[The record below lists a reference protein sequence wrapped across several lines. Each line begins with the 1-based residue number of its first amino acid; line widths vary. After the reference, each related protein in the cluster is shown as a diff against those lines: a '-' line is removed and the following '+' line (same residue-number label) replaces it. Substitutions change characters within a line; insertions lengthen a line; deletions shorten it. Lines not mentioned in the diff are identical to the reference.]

1 MSDREVLRLTGPV
14 VFWWVWIAFA
24 AANVIDYAVQGL
36 PSARFGAVVSAIL
49 LLVTGLAYTLALRPK
64 VLVSGDGLTVLN
76 PYRTHRIPWK
86 LIHTVDTGE
95 WVQIHYA
102 ANSAN
107 AAGGGPDSAAGGVGY
122 GRPAGSGAGSSTGS
136 SAGDKTVLCWALY
149 VSARAKHK
157 ISQINRLGHEA
168 QVTSRASR
176 AAESVGYRRATGAM
190 PDEARYLASL
200 PVAKAFAVRLDSRAA
215 RERAKAD
222 NGSAQPGEP
231 TAAAAATSR
240 WAWPALAAVVIPAVI
255 LLVVAIAW

>member
-64 VLVSGDGLTVLN
+64 VVVSGDGLTVLN
-76 PYRTHRIPWK
+76 PYRTHRVPWQ

-102 ANSAN
+102 ANAAGTDDGA
-107 AAGGGPDSAAGGVGY
+107 AAGGAGY
-122 GRPAGSGAGSSTGS
+122 GRPAGSSAGS

-168 QVTSRASR
+168 YATSRAAR

-222 NGSAQPGEP
+222 SGRTQPGE
-231 TAAAAATSR
+231 TAAAAAAATASAT
-240 WAWPALAAVVIPAVI
+240 WAWPALAAVVIPALI
-255 LLVVAIAW
+255 LVVVALAW

>member
-14 VFWWVWIAFA
+14 VFWWVWLAFA

-36 PSARFGAVVSAIL
+36 PSARFGAIVSAIL
-49 LLVTGLAYTLALRPK
+49 LLVTGVAYTLALRPK

-76 PYRTHRIPWK
+76 PYRTHRIPWP

-95 WVQIHYA
+95 WVQVHYA
-102 ANSAN
+102 LNAADSA
-107 AAGGGPDSAAGGVGY
+107 AAGGEGY
-122 GRPAGSGAGSSTGS
+122 GRPAGS

-149 VSARAKHK
+149 VSARARHK

-168 QVTSRASR
+168 YATSRAAR
-176 AAESVGYRRATGAM
+176 TAESVGYRRATGAM

-222 NGSAQPGEP
+222 DGRAQPGEASASASA
-231 TAAAAATSR
+231 TASAT
-240 WAWPALAAVVIPAVI
+240 WAWHALAAVVIPALI
-255 LLVVAIAW
+255 LVVVALAW

>member
-24 AANVIDYAVQGL
+24 VANVIDYTVQGL

-76 PYRTHRIPWK
+76 PYRTHRIPWQ

-102 ANSAN
+102 ANGAN
-107 AAGGGPDSAAGGVGY
+107 AANAADGAPDSAAGGAGY
-122 GRPAGSGAGSSTGS
+122 GRPAGSSAGS

-168 QVTSRASR
+168 QVTSRAGR

-222 NGSAQPGEP
+222 YGGTQPGEP
-231 TAAAAATSR
+231 TATAT
-240 WAWPALAAVVIPAVI
+240 WAWPALAAVVIPALI
-255 LLVVAIAW
+255 LLVVAVAW

>member
-14 VFWWVWIAFA
+14 VFWWVWLAFA

-36 PSARFGAVVSAIL
+36 PSARFGAIVSAIL
-49 LLVTGLAYTLALRPK
+49 LLVTGAVYTLALRPK

-76 PYRTHRIPWK
+76 PYRTHRIPWP
-86 LIHTVDTGE
+86 LIDTVDTGE

-102 ANSAN
+102 ANAADSA
-107 AAGGGPDSAAGGVGY
+107 AAGGSSY
-122 GRPAGSGAGSSTGS
+122 GRPAGSSAGS

-149 VSARAKHK
+149 VSARARHK

-168 QVTSRASR
+168 YATSRAAR
-176 AAESVGYRRATGAM
+176 AAESVGHRRATGAM

-222 NGSAQPGEP
+222 NGTAHPGET
-231 TAAAAATSR
+231 TATASTT
-240 WAWPALAAVVIPAVI
+240 WAWHALAAVVLPALI
-255 LLVVAIAW
+255 LLVVALAW